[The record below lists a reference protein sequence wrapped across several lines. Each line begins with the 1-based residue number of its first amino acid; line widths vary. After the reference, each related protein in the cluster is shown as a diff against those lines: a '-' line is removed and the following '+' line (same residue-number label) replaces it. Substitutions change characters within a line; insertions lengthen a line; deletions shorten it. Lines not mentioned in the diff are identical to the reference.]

1 MKTINSLL
9 FACFFAGS
17 LFAQTTHIVDNND
30 NGIGDFSSLQAA
42 ITAASEGDIILV
54 VPSAKTYDGFS
65 LTSTGKRLTIAGG
78 GANGA
83 TGLVTKIGA
92 ISLNGGSINNT
103 NLDGF
108 VLGGFECESIDIN
121 FVDSVKIKAVKTSG
135 FIATSTNYSFR
146 VRSSTGVEVEF
157 VSTNNAFFSGNT
169 GLKIYHSMFG
179 MNTNTHLLEIQ
190 TTNQF
195 VISNSVFLNNS
206 RDQQMILV
214 DETSS
219 GMVANSFFLSNGGI
233 QQLLNFGGAVNVVN
247 TIIHH
252 PNYGN
257 YRTTIAGGQS
267 YQHNT
272 IYNNYGV
279 ATITNNTSEGILT
292 LAIDGTPDAFQNRY
306 IDPGIDLTTYQL
318 TDNSPSVDSGSGNDV
333 DGTIADRGIFGGLDP
348 MPQPLPNSAVG
359 VSVVPSVTSVRLSL
373 PTMVPGGKVILNV
386 SGQSKKN

>member
-17 LFAQTTHIVDNND
+17 LYAQTTHIVDNND
-30 NGIGDFSSLQAA
+30 NGIGDFSSLPAA
-42 ITAASEGDIILV
+42 ITAAAAGDVILV
-54 VPSAKTYDGFS
+54 VPSAKTYDGFT

-83 TGLVTKIGA
+83 AGLVTKIGA
-92 ISLNGGSINNT
+92 ISLTGSINST

-121 FVDSVKIKAVKTSG
+121 FVDSVKIKGVKTTG
-135 FIATSTNYSFR
+135 FIAASTNYSFR
-146 VRSSTGVEVEF
+146 VRSSTGAEIEF

-169 GLKIYHSMFG
+169 GLKIYHSMFT
-179 MNTNTHLLEIQ
+179 MSTNTNLFEIQ

-195 VISNSVFLNNS
+195 VISNSVFLNNT
-206 RDQQMILV
+206 RNQQMILV
-214 DETSS
+214 DEPSS
-219 GMVANSFFLSNGGI
+219 GMVANSFFFVNNTI
-233 QQLLNFGGAVNVVN
+233 QQLLNFGGAVNVIN
-247 TIIHH
+247 NIIHH
-252 PNYGN
+252 PSYGN
-257 YRTTIAGGQS
+257 YGITIAGGQS

-272 IYNNYGV
+272 VFNNYGV
-279 ATITNNTSEGILT
+279 AYITDNSSEGILT
-292 LAIDGTPDAFQNRY
+292 LASDGTPDAFQNRY
-306 IDPGIDLTTYQL
+306 INPGIDGTTYRL
-318 TDNSPSVDSGSGNDV
+318 TDNSSSIDSGSGNDF
-333 DGTIADRGIFGGLDP
+333 DGTTADRGIFGGLDP

-359 VSVVPSVTSVRLSL
+359 VSVVPSVTNVRLSL